1 MTRSKALPAPPKM
14 AFYTINQVAD
24 MLAVSPRTVR
34 RRIKNGK
41 LVAHVFG
48 GAVRIAETDL
58 KAFIATHRDM

>member
-1 MTRSKALPAPPKM
+1 MTRSKAPPAAPKM
-14 AFYTINQVAD
+14 TFYTVNEVAD

-34 RRIKNGK
+34 RWITNKQ

-58 KAFIATHRDM
+58 KAFIGTHREV